1 MTHDDAPGGRDTW
14 SAAGDEVRSLATE
27 LRRPRPAPSPEPDTA
42 QQEASRTAAIDAAIT
57 SLGDRLRD
65 PEVRDRVRRSTAGL
79 HTAVAAGVDAVATR
93 VRRDSPPA
101 PDNERPTPSP
111 VDVADE
117 VPPSWPPS

>member
-14 SAAGDEVRSLATE
+14 SAAGDELRSLATE
-27 LRRPRPAPSPEPDTA
+27 LRRPRPAPSPEPDAA
-42 QQEASRTAAIDAAIT
+42 QQEASRTVAIEAAVT

-65 PEVRDRVRRSTAGL
+65 PEVHDRARRSTAGL
-79 HTAVAAGVDAVATR
+79 HTAVAASVDAMATR
-93 VRRDSPPA
+93 VHRDNPPA

-117 VPPSWPPS
+117 MPPSWPTS